1 MSNYFMSIR
10 FHMFQVQGY
19 VKQRG
24 IPIIY
29 LRSHATDAGYGLP
42 GDVFDDFDLQAV
54 AAASI
59 AQAQSEPLRL
69 SFFGGENIW
78 KSGKSMVSIHEN
90 PLGISHLSCDI

>member
-1 MSNYFMSIR
+1 MCQIISRQFGSKCSKCRIC
-10 FHMFQVQGY
+10 QT
-19 VKQRG
+19 RG

-69 SFFGGENIW
+69 RFVFLGGKHIEIGKIRGINPS
-78 KSGKSMVSIHEN
+78 KSIGDIPSI
-90 PLGISHLSCDI
+90 L